1 MKIEHNEPNNTCTH
15 EYPIKNIKQN
25 SEYNHGYALTII
37 LENNTQITLTTDEMA
52 TIERIYN
59 QIYYK
64 QDLIT
69 KLNEQNY
76 NADRLIAENKELFD
90 KILEAYTDARYE
102 YDGGG
107 DICIPWYETIK
118 YTIKDYEMQ
127 LQKYRTDIPA
137 KGSTLY
143 IPTINM
149 QANAI
154 TSADIEKATVTNVET
169 THDGIEITANQRK
182 YTANEIGTKIF
193 IKETDAI
200 AHFDKMCN
208 FKARH
213 RNIANHIAHTPIVI
227 GEQITFAFQSE
238 LKNDINFMVQCHI
251 LKATINKNC
260 TGYNITELGKKWLA
274 WFK

>member
-1 MKIEHNEPNNTCTH
+1 MNINE
-15 EYPIKNIKQN
+15 IKDTLLQKN
-25 SEYNHGYALTII
+25 LT
-37 LENNTQITLTTDEMA
+37 
-52 TIERIYN
+52 
-59 QIYYK
+59 
-64 QDLIT
+64 
-69 KLNEQNY
+69 NEQTRLVYQLIREIQNEK
-76 NADRLIAENKELFD
+76 LIAV
-90 KILEAYTDARYE
+90 
-102 YDGGG
+102 
-107 DICIPWYETIK
+107 
-118 YTIKDYEMQ
+118 
-127 LQKYRTDIPA
+127 TDIPA

-143 IPTINM
+143 VPTINM

-169 THDGIEITANQRK
+169 THDGIEITANQRR

-200 AHFDKMCN
+200 ACFDKMCN

-251 LKATINKNC
+251 LKETINKNC
-260 TGYNITELGKKWLA
+260 TGYNITELGEKWLA